1 MPQTRHP
8 ILVVDDEPEI
18 LFSLQALLRRDFE
31 VHTAEGG
38 AQALEVLKRHP
49 VHVIM
54 TDQRMPAMTGV
65 ELLTRA
71 RSEHPDAI
79 RIIFT
84 GYADLK
90 SVIDAV
96 NRGEIYRYLTKPWD
110 PDKLCAIL
118 HEACAHYQAMAERH
132 DLLVELRDYL
142 AQGSSA
148 GGDETGKSLLARLER
163 ILGNPAGVDA
173 PAADDCSS
181 GNPPGSKTSGR

>member
-1 MPQTRHP
+1 MAETRKHP

-18 LFSLQALLRRDFE
+18 LFSLRALLRRDFE

-38 AQALEVLKRHP
+38 AQALDVLRQHP

-54 TDQRMPAMTGV
+54 TDQRMPEMTGT

-71 RSEHPDAI
+71 RGGNPEAI

-90 SVIDAV
+90 AVVDAV

-110 PDKLCAIL
+110 ADA
-118 HEACAHYQAMAERH
+118 
-132 DLLVELRDYL
+132 LVDVL
-142 AQGSSA
+142 
-148 GGDETGKSLLARLER
+148 K
-163 ILGNPAGVDA
+163 
-173 PAADDCSS
+173 
-181 GNPPGSKTSGR
+181 